1 MRAVRTFVR
10 YSRRSRKRVVT
21 KTIVVGAG
29 IAGLVSAIRLAK
41 RGESVAV
48 VDGESSI
55 GGLTRP
61 WEIGGI
67 TWDRFY
73 HVILG
78 SDLETQALLQEI
90 GLAEELRFK
99 PVKTSLFIEG
109 ELYPF
114 SSMLDFLAFPE
125 LGMLDKVRLAATVAH
140 ARYGGNDERYEW
152 EGVLEYLTRW
162 SGSRTVERIWR
173 PLLRAKLGDHHAS
186 ASAAFIRATIKRL
199 QGARRGAVG
208 GERYGYVRGG
218 YASVLAALE
227 QHLLDLGVELVVG
240 RRVREVTLHDRFVR
254 VTLERGEL
262 TADRAIL
269 TLPSGVCAAVCP
281 QLNAVERRMLTQDR
295 YVGVV
300 CTSLLVNRHLGDAYV
315 TNVADPGFPFTG
327 VINMSALVDRR
338 EFGGCDLVY
347 LPKYCAADERT
358 FTQSDDVLIAQ
369 AHRALGRIFRNFSPG
384 DVVAA
389 RVARAPYVFPF
400 PRVGRA
406 QSLPPVRTS
415 LQRIAIV
422 NSGRL
427 RYATLNVS
435 DTIGIVDEAL
445 EELANDPAWRL
456 TRESRAL
463 AGSR

>member
-1 MRAVRTFVR
+1 M
-10 YSRRSRKRVVT
+10 T
-21 KTIVVGAG
+21 KTLVVGAG
-29 IAGLVSAIRLAK
+29 IAGLVTAMRLAK
-41 RGESVAV
+41 RGESVV
-48 VDGESSI
+48 LVDGESSI

-61 WEIGGI
+61 WELGGI

-73 HVILG
+73 HVVLG
-78 SDLETQALLQEI
+78 GDLETQALLQEV
-90 GLAEELRFK
+90 GLASELRFK

-125 LGMLDKVRLAATVAH
+125 LGILDKLRLAATITH
-140 ARYGGNDERYEW
+140 ARYGGNEERYEW

-162 SGSRTVERIWR
+162 SGARTVERIWR
-173 PLLRAKLGDHHAS
+173 PLLRAKLGDHHAN

-218 YASVLAALE
+218 YARVLAALE
-227 QHLLDLGVELVVG
+227 QRLLDLGVELVLG
-240 RRVREVTLHDRFVR
+240 RRVREVTLHDRYVR

-262 TADRAIL
+262 TADRAVL
-269 TLPSGVCAAVCP
+269 TLPSNVCAAICP
-281 QLNAVERRMLTQDR
+281 QLSRLERRTLGQDR

-300 CTSLLVNRHLGDAYV
+300 CVSLLVNRHLGNAYV
-315 TNVADPGFPFTG
+315 TNVADAGFPFTG
-327 VINMSALVDRR
+327 IINMSALVDRR
-338 EFGGCDLVY
+338 EFGGCDLIY
-347 LPKYCAADERT
+347 LPKYCAADERS

-369 AHRALGRIFRNFSPG
+369 AYRALGRIFRNFGPG
-384 DVVAA
+384 DVVAG
-389 RVARAPYVFPF
+389 RVARAPHVFPF

-415 LQRIAIV
+415 LQRVAIV

-435 DTIGIVDEAL
+435 DTIRVVDEAL
-445 EELANDPAWRL
+445 DDLADDPTWRL
-456 TRESRAL
+456 VRESRAL
-463 AGSR
+463 VGSR